1 MRLHAM
7 AAREAPPSEVPASP
21 EAQSFRHLPVL
32 LEPVLALVPERARLF
47 VDATLGAG
55 GHAEALLARHPR
67 TELFGC
73 DRDGEAVEAARERL
87 APFASRILLKRL
99 PFSQLHHHVLLGSVD
114 FLLADLGVSSP
125 QLDRAERGFSFT
137 RDGPLDMRMEPEE
150 GGRTAAELVN
160 TASHERLVQLFRT
173 LGEERFA
180 SRIATAILGERA
192 RSAIAT
198 TGRLAELVAAAVPAR
213 FHRKGHHPATKV
225 FQAFR
230 MAVNDELGELEQLLD
245 RALDLLRP
253 GGRVAVISFHSLEDR
268 LVKTAFRK
276 WEQPCECPTEL
287 PLCVC
292 GKTPLGAR
300 VTRRPIGPDPAEARA
315 NPRSRSAK
323 LRAFE
328 KS

>member
-1 MRLHAM
+1 L
-7 AAREAPPSEVPASP
+7 
-21 EAQSFRHLPVL
+21 
-32 LEPVLALVPERARLF
+32 
-47 VDATLGAG
+47 
-55 GHAEALLARHPR
+55 
-67 TELFGC
+67 
-73 DRDGEAVEAARERL
+73 
-87 APFASRILLKRL
+87 
-99 PFSQLHHHVLLGSVD
+99 FSQLHHHVLLGSVD

-137 RDGPLDMRMEPEE
+137 RDGPLDMRMEPE
-150 GGRTAAELVN
+150 GRDATAAELVN
-160 TASHERLVQLFRT
+160 STSHERLVHLFRT

-180 SRIATAILGERA
+180 PRIAAAILAERA
-192 RSAIAT
+192 RSPIAT
-198 TGRLAELVAAAVPAR
+198 TGRLAKVVAAAVPAR

-225 FQAFR
+225 FQALR
-230 MAVNDELGELEQLLD
+230 MAVNDELGELERLLE
-245 RALDLLRP
+245 RTVDLLRP

-276 WEQPCECPTEL
+276 WEQPCECPPEL

-300 VTRRPIGPDPAEARA
+300 ATRRPIVADPMEARA